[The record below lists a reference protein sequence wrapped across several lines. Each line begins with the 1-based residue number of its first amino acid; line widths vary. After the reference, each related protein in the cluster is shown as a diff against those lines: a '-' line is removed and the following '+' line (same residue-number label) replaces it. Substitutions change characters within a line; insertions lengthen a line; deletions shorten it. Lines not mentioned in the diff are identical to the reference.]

1 LAVKDEMAKN
11 NGTKA
16 QRRKWGS
23 KGGRIG
29 GNRRALAL
37 SPERRAEIARMGAAT
52 RWARAKA

>member
-1 LAVKDEMAKN
+1 MAKN

-16 QRRKWGS
+16 QRRKWGA

-29 GNRRALAL
+29 GYRRALSL
-37 SPERRAEIARMGAAT
+37 SPERRAEIAKLGAAA